1 MAVFLYSRKVL
12 AFYFEQ
18 TDINW
23 IGEFS
28 MSMLQRSI
36 PSFSIISLCVAIP
49 LTLTSA
55 RTMLLYES
63 WSRKRVEV
71 KCIHKH
77 EEGTKGQDVSGGGE
91 REVKA
96 YKEYERERERVPKLK
111 RD

>member
-1 MAVFLYSRKVL
+1 MAVFLYSRKAL

-28 MSMLQRSI
+28 MSVLHHSI
-36 PSFSIISLCVAIP
+36 PFFSIISLCVAIP

-63 WSRKRVEV
+63 WSKRGLKLSASTNMRRELKDRMAVVE
-71 KCIHKH
+71 
-77 EEGTKGQDVSGGGE
+77 E
-91 REVKA
+91 RGK
-96 YKEYERERERVPKLK
+96 
-111 RD
+111 

>member
-1 MAVFLYSRKVL
+1 MAVFLYSRKAL

-28 MSMLQRSI
+28 MSVLHHSI
-36 PSFSIISLCVAIP
+36 PFFSIISLCVAVP

-63 WSRKRVEV
+63 WSKNRVEV

-77 EEGTKGQDVSGGGE
+77 EEGTKGQEGGGGGE
-91 REVKA
+91 GSENIQRIRESQL
-96 YKEYERERERVPKLK
+96 PS
-111 RD
+111 

>member
-18 TDINW
+18 TGINW

-28 MSMLQRSI
+28 MSVLHHSI
-36 PSFSIISLCVAIP
+36 PFFPIISLCVAIP

-63 WSRKRVEV
+63 WSKKRVKLSASTNMRRELKDRMV
-71 KCIHKH
+71 
-77 EEGTKGQDVSGGGE
+77 VGE
-91 REVKA
+91 DRGK
-96 YKEYERERERVPKLK
+96 
-111 RD
+111 